1 MNKCKNMLMYR
12 ENGQWIYWGI
22 LFFLCLG
29 SLIFVNYNYS
39 FYDRPIAQVIE
50 ISDER
55 QVEVTDGS
63 QNHDTV
69 YTQSLVATIKNGE
82 EKGQQ
87 LELTNE
93 YSDSRAYHPKL
104 SKGDDVFVSIEQ
116 TNTDKLVGSM
126 LDMKRD
132 QALLIVAWIFI
143 FVLLAVGRKQG
154 LFAMISLV
162 VNALIIAYALELYI
176 DTSNI
181 SLLFIM
187 SGAVIVMTILSLLF
201 VSGFQEQTYAA
212 IISTLLGTFMLLFIT
227 VLVLWLTDEQGLR
240 FEEMAFLSRPPQA
253 IFMAGV
259 LVGALGAVMDIG
271 VSMASSLF
279 SLYEKNNEISIKDL
293 RESGI
298 EIGKDIMGTMTN
310 ILFFAYV
317 SGTIPSLLLYLMND
331 ASLGFTLSMNLSLE
345 LTRALAGGIGIV
357 LTIPIGLYTTIL
369 FIHRKQ
375 VKS

>member
-1 MNKCKNMLMYR
+1 MK
-12 ENGQWIYWGI
+12 QWIFVSI
-22 LFFLCLG
+22 LFLLCLG
-29 SLIFVNYNYS
+29 SLIFVNHNAT
-39 FYDRPIAQVIE
+39 FYQKPIAEV
-50 ISDER
+50 SDIVNEE
-55 QVEVTDGS
+55 QANVTDS
-63 QNHDTV
+63 KENHDV
-69 YTQSLVATIKNGE
+69 VHTQLIHATLKNGE
-82 EKGQQ
+82 QKGSQI
-87 LELTNE
+87 ELTNE

-104 SKGDDVFVSIEQ
+104 SIGDEVFVSVEE
-116 TNTDKLVGSM
+116 TSTGELVGSIA
-126 LDMKRD
+126 DIKRD
-132 QALLIVAWIFI
+132 EALLVVAWLFI

-162 VNALIIAYALELYI
+162 VNAVIIAYALDLYI
-176 DTSNI
+176 DTSNV

-187 SGAVIVMTILSLLF
+187 SGAVVVMSILSLLF
-201 VSGFQEQTYAA
+201 VSGFHAQTYAA

-227 VLVLWLTDEQGLR
+227 MYVLDITNEQGLR
-240 FEEMAFLSRPPQA
+240 FEEMSFLSRPPQA

-271 VSMASSLF
+271 VSMSSSLF
-279 SLYEKNNEISIKDL
+279 SLYEKNNAISIKDL

-357 LTIPIGLYTTIL
+357 FTIPIGLYVTIL
-369 FIHRKQ
+369 FIRWKQ

>member
-1 MNKCKNMLMYR
+1 MNKYKR
-12 ENGQWIYWGI
+12 VRIHIEKKQWVSWGI
-22 LFFLCLG
+22 LLLLCLG
-29 SLIFVNYNYS
+29 SLFFVNHNATFYNK
-39 FYDRPIAQVIE
+39 PIA
-50 ISDER
+50 
-55 QVEVTDGS
+55 EVTEIIDVKQVDVTDS
-63 QNHDTV
+63 KQNHDVV
-69 YTQSLVATIKNGE
+69 YTQLLDATLKNGE
-82 EKGQQ
+82 QKGSRI
-87 LELTNE
+87 ELTNE

-104 SKGDDVFVSIEQ
+104 SSGDEVFVSVQE
-116 TNTDKLVGSM
+116 TNSGDLVGSIA
-126 LDMKRD
+126 DIKRD
-132 QALLIVAWIFI
+132 EALLVVAWIFI
-143 FVLLAVGRKQG
+143 FVLLAVGSKQG
-154 LFAMISLV
+154 LFAMISLII
-162 VNALIIAYALELYI
+162 NAVIIAYALHLYI
-176 DTSNI
+176 DTSSV

-187 SGAVIVMTILSLLF
+187 SGAVVVMSILSLLF
-201 VSGFQEQTYAA
+201 VSGFHAQTYAA

-227 VLVLWLTDEQGLR
+227 MYVLSVTNAQGLR
-240 FEEMAFLSRPPQA
+240 FEEMSFLSRPPQA

-279 SLYEKNNEISIKDL
+279 SLYEKNNDISIKDL

-357 LTIPIGLYTTIL
+357 LTIPIGLYVTIL
-369 FIHRKQ
+369 FIRWKQ